1 MKKENGQHSNI
12 YTREIGEA
20 VKWSHLPPVKLLRIE
35 PRGHGA
41 SVVNDPP
48 KKRGLVIA
56 LGWKGQMAIAFPYG
70 TSGADG
76 YHDNS
81 EAYLSRAIGVSN
93 LWTIMHGS
101 VEKEGIGPNGKRVVY
116 IYEMPERDKKM
127 IQDVC
132 HDLTTQEKGTV
143 SPKEFLKS
151 PDYIPERIL
160 QAMQANELRIVKGVA
175 SRKLFHL

>member
-1 MKKENGQHSNI
+1 MSKENNPYSEV
-12 YTREIGEA
+12 YKREIGGITE
-20 VKWSHLPPVKLLRIE
+20 WNHLPPVKLLRIE

-70 TSGADG
+70 ASGADG

-81 EAYLSRAIGVSN
+81 EAYLSRAIGASN
-93 LWTIMHGS
+93 LWTVMHGS
-101 VEKEGIGPNGKRVVY
+101 IEKEEPGPNAKRIVY
-116 IYEMPERDKKM
+116 VYEMSERDQEL
-127 IQDVC
+127 IRDVC
-132 HDLTTQEKGTV
+132 HDLTPREKGTV
-143 SPKEFLKS
+143 NPSVFLNS
-151 PDYIPERIL
+151 PDYIPQRIL